1 MVGVL
6 WARRRDGCRV
16 DTGGRK
22 AAVAVALL
30 LVLLVPVLLVLLV
43 MLVVWASAC
52 DGRCGLVCEGP
63 CSPSVKKEGREAD
76 EDG

>member
-22 AAVAVALL
+22 VAVAVAAALL
-30 LVLLVPVLLVLLV
+30 LVLLVLLVV
-43 MLVVWASAC
+43 CASAC